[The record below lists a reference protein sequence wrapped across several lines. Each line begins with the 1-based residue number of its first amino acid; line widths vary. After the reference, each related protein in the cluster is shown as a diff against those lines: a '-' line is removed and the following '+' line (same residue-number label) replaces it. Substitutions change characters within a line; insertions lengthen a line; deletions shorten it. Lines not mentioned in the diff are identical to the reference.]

1 MKVRLFIMSWI
12 ASWLVRALTATL
24 RVRHV
29 HPEHLDNTPQYIL
42 AFWHRQL
49 LPLLGKSRWRGPITV
64 MSSQSKDGQFSTAT
78 LGRFGIESV
87 SGSSTRG
94 GSAAVRGILRVARA
108 GRSIVFTPD
117 GPRGPAGVVKDGV
130 IFTARA
136 SQLPIVP
143 LAFALQKYKEL
154 RSWDR
159 MMIPVPFSKGVCM
172 YGEPMIVPR
181 DGDTEQWRLKLE
193 RTLNELSE
201 EAERLVKEP

>member
-1 MKVRLFIMSWI
+1 MKVRSFIAHLI
-12 ASWLVRALTATL
+12 VRALTSTL

-49 LPLLGKSRWRGPITV
+49 LPLLGHAHWKKPITV

-78 LGRFGIESV
+78 LSWFGIESV

-108 GRSIVFTPD
+108 GKSIVFTPD
-117 GPRGPAGVVKDGV
+117 GPRGPAEVVKDGV

-143 LAFALQKYKEL
+143 LAFALKKYKQL

-159 MMIPVPFSKGVCM
+159 MMIPIPFSKGVCI

-181 DGDTEQWRLKLE
+181 DSDTEEWRLKLE

-201 EAERLVKEP
+201 EAEKLVRDT

>member
-1 MKVRLFIMSWI
+1 MKLKLLSFF
-12 ASWLVRALTATL
+12 ASLLVRALTSTL

-29 HPEHLDNTPQYIL
+29 HPEHIENTPQYIL

-49 LPLLGKSRWRGPITV
+49 LPLLGKARWKGPITV

-78 LGRFGIESV
+78 LQRFGIESV

-108 GRSIVFTPD
+108 GKSIVFTPD
-117 GPRGPAGVVKDGV
+117 GPRGPAGVSKDGV

-143 LAFALQKYKEL
+143 LAAALTKYKQL
-154 RSWDR
+154 GSWDR
-159 MMIPVPFSKGVCM
+159 MMIPIPFSKGVVM

-181 DGDTEQWRLKLE
+181 DGDTEEWRLKLE
-193 RTLNELSE
+193 RTLNDLSA
-201 EAERLVKEP
+201 EAERILEEEG

>member
-1 MKVRLFIMSWI
+1 MKVRSYLAHWV
-12 ASWLVRALTATL
+12 VRAITSTL

-29 HPEHLDNTPQYIL
+29 HPEHIENTPQYIL

-49 LPLLGKSRWRGPITV
+49 LPLLGTARWKGPITV

-78 LGRFGIESV
+78 LSWFGIESV

-108 GRSIVFTPD
+108 GKSIVFTPD
-117 GPRGPAGVVKDGV
+117 GPRGPAEVAKDGV

-143 LAFALQKYKEL
+143 LAFALKRYKQL
-154 RSWDR
+154 GSWDR
-159 MMIPVPFSKGVCM
+159 MMIPIPFSKGVCM

-181 DGDTEQWRLKLE
+181 NGDTEEWRERLE
-193 RTLNELSE
+193 RTLKDLSA
-201 EAERLVKEP
+201 EAERILEDNDER

>member
-1 MKVRLFIMSWI
+1 MKVRSFL
-12 ASWLVRALTATL
+12 AHLVVRGLTSTL
-24 RVRHV
+24 RVRQV
-29 HPEHLDNTPQYIL
+29 HPEHIENTPQYIL

-49 LPLLGKSRWRGPITV
+49 IPLLGKSRWKGPITV

-78 LGRFGIESV
+78 LSWFGIESV

-94 GSAAVRGILRVARA
+94 GSAAVRGILRVARS
-108 GRSIVFTPD
+108 GKSIVFTPD

-143 LAFALQKYKEL
+143 LAFALKKYKQL

-159 MMIPVPFSKGVCM
+159 MMIPIPFSKGVCM

-181 DGDTEQWRLKLE
+181 DGNIEEWRLKLE
-193 RTLNELSE
+193 RTLNDLTA
-201 EAERLVKEP
+201 EAERILEEEG

>member
-1 MKVRLFIMSWI
+1 MKVRSFLAHCI
-12 ASWLVRALTATL
+12 VRALTSTL

-29 HPEHLDNTPQYIL
+29 HPEHIENTPQYIL

-49 LPLLGKSRWRGPITV
+49 IPLLGTAHWRKPITV

-78 LGRFGIESV
+78 LSWFGIESV

-108 GRSIVFTPD
+108 GKSIVFTPD

-143 LAFALQKYKEL
+143 LAFALKSYKQL

-159 MMIPVPFSKGVCM
+159 MMIPIPFSKGVCM

-181 DGDTEQWRLKLE
+181 DGDIEEWRERLEQ
-193 RTLNELSE
+193 TLNHLTA
-201 EAERLVKEP
+201 EAERQLEEQR

>member
-1 MKVRLFIMSWI
+1 MKLRILSLI
-12 ASWLVRALTATL
+12 ASWIVRALTSTL
-24 RVRHV
+24 RMRHV
-29 HPEHLDNTPQYIL
+29 RPEHIESTPQYIL

-49 LPLLGKSRWRGPITV
+49 LPLLGKARWKGPITV

-78 LGRFGIESV
+78 LARFGIESV

-143 LAFALQKYKEL
+143 LASALKKYKQL

-159 MMIPVPFSKGVCM
+159 MMIPIPFSKGVCV
-172 YGEPMIVPR
+172 YGEPIVVPR
-181 DGDTEQWRLKLE
+181 DGDIEEWRLKLE

-201 EAERLVKEP
+201 EAEQLVNET